1 MMSRAQPG
9 VIGHGPN
16 RATLAPMTIR
26 LVASDLDGTLLGPDH
41 TVAARTVDAVN
52 ALGETGIIVA
62 AVTGRSW
69 FTGLDVA
76 TSTGARLDY
85 FVGAN
90 GGHRINLAT
99 DEMEERL
106 VFHADEATTTVD
118 TLQDRFP
125 DIGLV
130 TEHAA
135 GQWHNPQLFELLP
148 TSLGG
153 RPRRNSAE
161 FRADDI
167 GKILMVRP
175 DVTALDLVGQ
185 AQALVPT
192 SMNVTSSGFTFAE
205 ITPTG
210 ADKGSALAR
219 LCAQLGIER
228 SEVIAFGD
236 NHNDLSMLEWA
247 GRGVAMGNAEDE
259 VKAIADE
266 VAPSHDDHGV
276 AQILETLL
284 A

>member
-1 MMSRAQPG
+1 
-9 VIGHGPN
+9 
-16 RATLAPMTIR
+16 MTIR
-26 LVASDLDGTLLGPDH
+26 LVASDLDGTLLGRDH
-41 TVAARTVDAVN
+41 VVADRTVEAVN
-52 ALGETGIIVA
+52 ALVSAGVVVA

-76 TSTGARLDY
+76 TSSGARLDY

-90 GGHRINLAT
+90 GGHRINLET

-106 VFHADEATTTVD
+106 VFDADEAAATVD
-118 TLQDRFP
+118 LLQDRFP

-135 GQWHNPQLFELLP
+135 GQWHNPQLFEQLP
-148 TSLGG
+148 TSLSG
-153 RPRRNSAE
+153 RPRENSAE

-167 GKILMVRP
+167 GKILMLRP
-175 DVTALDLVGQ
+175 DVSAFDLVGQ
-185 AQALVPT
+185 AQALVPA

-219 LCAQLGIER
+219 LCTQLGIAR

-247 GRGVAMGNAEDE
+247 GRGVAMGNAEAE

-266 VAPSHDDHGV
+266 ITTPNDDHGV
-276 AQILETLL
+276 ARVLETLL
-284 A
+284 V

>member
-1 MMSRAQPG
+1 
-9 VIGHGPN
+9 
-16 RATLAPMTIR
+16 MTIR
-26 LVASDLDGTLLGPDH
+26 LVASDLDGTLLGSDH
-41 TVAARTVDAVN
+41 VVAQRTVDAVN
-52 ALGETGIIVA
+52 ALSDAGIIVA

-76 TSTGARLDY
+76 TATGARLDY

-90 GGHRINLAT
+90 GGHRINLGT
-99 DEMEERL
+99 EEMEERL
-106 VFHADEATTTVD
+106 VFEASEAVTVVD
-118 TLQDRFP
+118 TLQERFP

-130 TEHAA
+130 TEHAE
-135 GQWHNPQLFELLP
+135 GQWHNPQLFEQLP
-148 TSLGG
+148 TSLSG
-153 RPRRNSAE
+153 RPRENSAD
-161 FRADDI
+161 FRPDDI

-175 DVTALDLVGQ
+175 DVGALELVGQ
-185 AQALVPT
+185 AQALVPA

-219 LCAQLGIER
+219 LCAQLGIPR
-228 SEVIAFGD
+228 SGVIAFGD

-247 GRGVAMGNAEDE
+247 GRGVAMGNAEAE

-266 VAPSHDDHGV
+266 VTASHDDHGV
-276 AQILETLL
+276 AQVLETLL